1 MVTILASISNGNG
14 WNLIFVGDPCLLCCH
29 HYHCVV
35 VVVVV
40 RCWEMCLV
48 RGSVHDWAG
57 ELLQWARQPSVQ
69 QPGTAESGDAI
80 FTFLVHCTQHCT
92 TVQLYTIQLSRLL
105 YTVIA
110 GSFDVYNNN
119 LEWSFFVKLNII
131 KSLHLK
137 TGWRLNQTNQQ
148 KSGQNIM

>member
-35 VVVVV
+35 VVDV
-40 RCWEMCLV
+40 RCLEMCLV

-69 QPGTAESGDAI
+69 PGTADSGDAI
-80 FTFLVHCTQHCT
+80 FTFLVHSHS
-92 TVQLYTIQLSRLL
+92 TVQLYTSQTTVHCDSRHSS
-105 YTVIA
+105 Y
-110 GSFDVYNNN
+110 DVYNNN

-148 KSGQNIM
+148 KSGQNM